1 MEGAGVRR
9 QRRSSAE
16 RVESYTRKSVNATY
30 VVFGCSELVLALP
43 GIGRRWDSVLP
54 WLLVPLTVAQCVLA
68 VVVTGQAMTRRLAAT
83 APRPH
88 PWPVCALGV
97 VTALLLAGF
106 GALAG
111 TGLLVAV
118 YLLPAGLSFVT
129 SVLTG
134 SYALLVARRRT
145 VAVIA
150 AVPTVCVAVLLAG
163 LGLNVYGVVV
173 SLLVG
178 AFSTAST
185 AATVRCSAWVV
196 SVVRE
201 LAAAREA
208 QARLAVAEERL
219 RFGRDLHDVLGR
231 NLAVIALKGELAV
244 QLARRGRPEAVE
256 QMVEVQRIAQESQAE
271 VREVVRG
278 YRTAG
283 LRSELTGALS
293 VLRAAGVAA
302 RIEGDDGTALPPV
315 VQSALA
321 WVVREGTTNVLR
333 HGDARTCVIGLRAG
347 PPGPAV
353 LTMEN
358 DGVDAARPP
367 GSGSGLAGLRE
378 RLAALDGTLAARPCA
393 PDGFRLTATVPWPSG
408 TAADEAS
415 RPATDPVE
423 PAVTS

>member
-1 MEGAGVRR
+1 M
-9 QRRSSAE
+9 
-16 RVESYTRKSVNATY
+16 
-30 VVFGCSELVLALP
+30 
-43 GIGRRWDSVLP
+43 
-54 WLLVPLTVAQCVLA
+54 VPLTVAQCVLA